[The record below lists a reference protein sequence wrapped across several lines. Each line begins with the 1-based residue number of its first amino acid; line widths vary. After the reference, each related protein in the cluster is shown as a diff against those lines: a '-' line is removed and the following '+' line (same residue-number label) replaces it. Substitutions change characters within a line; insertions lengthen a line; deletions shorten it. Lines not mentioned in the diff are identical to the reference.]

1 MEKRLLPGYYWIAE
15 LPAPSYEKDLWKKMK
30 CLLSKEGTQ
39 PRYGTPVN
47 NISNNGI
54 SVRCAMTTRRNNS
67 ISRRPG
73 DSLTPHPPLTRF
85 FSFTPSLPLFTISS
99 SLIQF
104 YLSARSWPHSLIP
117 YIPNLLSLLP
127 TMWDPTSATVSQ
139 QYTQS
144 DFNFHGVTV
153 RHLSSSTQPPHAIS
167 PQH

>member
-1 MEKRLLPGYYWIAE
+1 MPPTRMLPLQKKTCLNAE
-15 LPAPSYEKDLWKKMK
+15 SQTLGLADPLPH
-30 CLLSKEGTQ
+30 
-39 PRYGTPVN
+39 
-47 NISNNGI
+47 ISNNEI

-67 ISRRPG
+67 ISRHPG
-73 DSLTPHPPLTRF
+73 DSLAPHPPLTRF
-85 FSFTPSLPLFTISS
+85 FSFTPSEPLFTISS

-104 YLSARSWPHSLIP
+104 YLSARSWRHSVIP

-127 TMWDPTSATVSQ
+127 TMWDPTSTTVSQ